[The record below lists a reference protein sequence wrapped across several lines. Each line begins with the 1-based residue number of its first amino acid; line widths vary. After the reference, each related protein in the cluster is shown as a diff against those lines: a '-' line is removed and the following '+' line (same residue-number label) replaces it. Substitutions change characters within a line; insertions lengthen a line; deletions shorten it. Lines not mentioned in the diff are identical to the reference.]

1 MADKTD
7 IDWNKLDK
15 KKFFVVG
22 AGLFTGLT
30 TCLYPLSVIKTRQMA
45 LEGSQRGLK
54 GAYLTARGVVAHDG
68 IRGLYKGFGVVVFG
82 MFPARMIYLSAL
94 EVSKSISGTL
104 IRPLNLSDTAA
115 IGAASF
121 VGGAMASLS
130 SQAVVVPID
139 VVAQR
144 LMLLGG
150 GPPGGAEALRDPNAR
165 ALAAADA
172 AARRHTSG
180 LALARQIVRAEGV
193 RGLYRGFG
201 ASLAMFVPNSAIW
214 WGAYGVWQQVLWHQL
229 DALRGHGMHSEGDIL
244 GVQSVAGI
252 LTGCTS
258 AVLTNPLDVVKTRL
272 QTAGAVGSAVPAAAA
287 AAAAAATQAEP
298 AMAAAGA
305 SSSSR
310 SLGAAGT
317 AAGGQQAQQPVRHTW
332 RGVAA
337 QLAAQEGVGGFF
349 RGVAPRMASSAIWGT
364 VMVTSYEWLKRLCSK
379 PAAEAVAE

>member
-54 GAYLTARGVVAHDG
+54 GAWLTARGVLAHDG
-68 IRGLYKGFGVVVFG
+68 IRGLYRGFGVVVFG
-82 MFPARMIYLSAL
+82 MFPARMIYLSTL
-94 EVSKSISGTL
+94 EVSKSLSGAL

-115 IGAASF
+115 VGAASF

-150 GPPGGAEALRDPNAR
+150 GPPGGAATLRDPNAR

-180 LALARQIVRAEGV
+180 FALARHIVRTEGV

-214 WGAYGVWQQVLWHQL
+214 WGAYGVWQQMLWHQL
-229 DALRGHGMHSEGDIL
+229 DALRGHSMHSEGDIL

-272 QTAGAVGSAVPAAAA
+272 QTAGALGSAVPAAAVA
-287 AAAAAATQAEP
+287 QQAEP
-298 AMAAAGA
+298 AVAAAGA
-305 SSSSR
+305 AGGSAFS
-310 SLGAAGT
+310 AVHGT
-317 AAGGQQAQQPVRHTW
+317 AAGGAQQTQQPVRHTW

-379 PAAEAVAE
+379 PSAAAEEQTRP